1 MKLLRILAWLFV
13 PFIMIFVS
21 WKKLGKVAKIGG
33 AIWAGFILL
42 IIVIPT
48 EEKPNVT
55 ATVETDAVASQ
66 EKAPKVEK
74 AVAVVDTKTEK
85 KDDQKAKEE
94 AKLKNE
100 TDAAAKK
107 ANQKEVLAFEKSVYA
122 LEETMS
128 PIMNTYQEAM
138 TGLGNGTVDIYTV
151 YEATENAQK
160 AAKHL
165 QSKFYNLDVPE
176 NLPKD
181 VKQMLNATAS
191 NLSTAYYSK
200 GKAFDAVLEFLDDQK
215 PSHMSK
221 FKEEISMADS
231 FVMKGI
237 LKLMEAKTAVGLEVD
252 SK

>member
-85 KDDQKAKEE
+85 KMIKR
-94 AKLKNE
+94 LK
-100 TDAAAKK
+100 KR
-107 ANQKEVLAFEKSVYA
+107 
-122 LEETMS
+122 
-128 PIMNTYQEAM
+128 
-138 TGLGNGTVDIYTV
+138 
-151 YEATENAQK
+151 
-160 AAKHL
+160 
-165 QSKFYNLDVPE
+165 
-176 NLPKD
+176 
-181 VKQMLNATAS
+181 
-191 NLSTAYYSK
+191 LS
-200 GKAFDAVLEFLDDQK
+200 
-215 PSHMSK
+215 
-221 FKEEISMADS
+221 
-231 FVMKGI
+231 
-237 LKLMEAKTAVGLEVD
+237 
-252 SK
+252 